1 MPFNSSIGGSKVV
14 PLYGGAQVPNPSNIT
29 SGSGAPSA
37 NMREA
42 SVGDIY
48 VDITA
53 GTAYMC
59 VANTGALNGVT
70 WAVLGGA
77 AADVNTLSGDSGGNI
92 SPVAGNIA
100 LAGGTGVSTV
110 GTAGTITFNVVGG
123 GLKTVVDATGP
134 TNSPAVNTR
143 IVPNT
148 AGLLT
153 INLPA
158 VAAVGDLLQVTGL
171 GAGGWIL
178 DAAAGDVIHT
188 SGGDTSSGG
197 TLASTNRYDAVRVV
211 CVVANSEWVV
221 ESMDGVL
228 TIA

>member
-14 PLYGGAQVPNPSNIT
+14 PLYGGAQVPNPSNIV
-29 SGSGAPSA
+29 SGSGAPSS

-42 SVGDIY
+42 AVGDIY
-48 VDITA
+48 VNMTA

-77 AADVNTLSGDSGGNI
+77 TADVNTLTGDSGTAT
-92 SPVAGNIA
+92 PVAGNIQMV
-100 LAGGTGVSTV
+100 GGTGISTV
-110 GTAGTITFNVVGG
+110 GAAGTVTFNVVGG

-148 AGLLT
+148 GVLLT
-153 INLPA
+153 INLPT

-178 DAAAGDVIHT
+178 DAGAGDIIHT

-197 TLASTNRYDAVRVV
+197 TLASTNRYDAVTVV

-221 ESMDGVL
+221 EGMDGVL